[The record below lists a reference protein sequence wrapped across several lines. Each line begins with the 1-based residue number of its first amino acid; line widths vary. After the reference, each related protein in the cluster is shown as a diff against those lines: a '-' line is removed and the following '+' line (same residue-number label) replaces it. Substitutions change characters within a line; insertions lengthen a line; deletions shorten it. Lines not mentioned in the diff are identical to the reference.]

1 LQDAPDVYLYGAL
14 IQASPYL
21 NDDARAE
28 TWAALYSAAM
38 QSLQKASNDTRFA
51 GSGLRMRVT
60 SY

>member
-1 LQDAPDVYLYGAL
+1 
-14 IQASPYL
+14 
-21 NDDARAE
+21 
-28 TWAALYSAAM
+28 LYSSAM